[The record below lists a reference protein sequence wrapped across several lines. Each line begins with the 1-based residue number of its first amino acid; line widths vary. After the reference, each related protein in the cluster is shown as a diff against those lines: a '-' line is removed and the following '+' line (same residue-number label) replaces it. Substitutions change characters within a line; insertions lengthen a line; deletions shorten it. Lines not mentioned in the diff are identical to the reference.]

1 MVLEARRLEQLALLE
16 RHETILREEVI
27 VIIGGRLAELL
38 LDLHQVAAANDA
50 HRDFL
55 RACAGGERGSEAPG
69 VSERSWGAR
78 RATGW
83 TRSTVP
89 RNGRAAGRMDGVP
102 APARSVGSGCASHRL
117 KVLHELQHRL
127 VRLLRGEKVG
137 DGSEVSPELS
147 ERRPIAVGSGRG
159 RVAGAVAARAP
170 CGGWSGSRPH
180 RKGRGSSR
188 SSGALRRT
196 SSRLRVACGPCR

>member
-1 MVLEARRLEQLALLE
+1 MSFFRRSSPRWSLKLVALSSWPFLNAI
-16 RHETILREEVI
+16 RTVLREEVI

-55 RACAGGERGSEAPG
+55 RACAGGERGSEGPG

-102 APARSVGSGCASHRL
+102 APRAL
-117 KVLHELQHRL
+117 
-127 VRLLRGEKVG
+127 
-137 DGSEVSPELS
+137 
-147 ERRPIAVGSGRG
+147 G
-159 RVAGAVAARAP
+159 RVRMCFAP
-170 CGGWSGSRPH
+170 IE
-180 RKGRGSSR
+180 
-188 SSGALRRT
+188 
-196 SSRLRVACGPCR
+196 GPS